1 MLPFL
6 FDQGITARVME
17 DYQVGI
23 EVPRDEEDG
32 TFTSNSVAH
41 SVRFVMLESEGG
53 KKVRE
58 NARRISLIF
67 GDTKSNDKC
76 IEDLVDF
83 MAKHT
88 KNKNTNHVIFLSSV
102 MLCVLIIIII
112 VSLLYIK

>member
-17 DYQVGI
+17 DNQVGI

-32 TFTSNSVAH
+32 AFTSNSVAN
-41 SVRFVMLESEGG
+41 SVRFVMLESEER

-58 NARRISLIF
+58 NARRMSLIF

-76 IEDLVDF
+76 IEDLIDF
-83 MAKHT
+83 MANHT
-88 KNKNTNHVIFLSSV
+88 MNKNTNHAMFFDLV
-102 MLCVLIIIII
+102 MLCVLLIIIII
-112 VSLLYIK
+112 SLHIY